1 MASAV
6 MHSSW
11 RTSSMML
18 GWAPDSIDN
27 WVALCS
33 LDHKRCSIEAP
44 LNPPELDGVRPGGEC
59 GCR

>member
-1 MASAV
+1 
-6 MHSSW
+6 
-11 RTSSMML
+11 MML